1 MIAEANNFGL
11 WTVSGNLTQ
20 FMDMIQYMSENEG
33 RRKSMGEAGYQF
45 LKDNYTVEHSYRA
58 IMERFK

>member
-1 MIAEANNFGL
+1 M
-11 WTVSGNLTQ
+11 SGNLTQ